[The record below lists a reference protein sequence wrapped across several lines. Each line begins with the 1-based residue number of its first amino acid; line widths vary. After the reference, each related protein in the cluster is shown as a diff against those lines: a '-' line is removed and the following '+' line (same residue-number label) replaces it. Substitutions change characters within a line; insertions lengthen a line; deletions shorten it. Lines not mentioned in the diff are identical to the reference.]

1 MADKTNKKKL
11 YGAAMGLLDPLLQ
24 EGAKK
29 IASKVA
35 SKSPLRGLAFRETLG
50 VINGFMEAVAGDLP
64 PVVGALMEKS
74 SDFFDF
80 FGQALTGV
88 EGKGK
93 EEKIAKAKDWMENFF
108 GSAADRLAKSQA
120 PEDEFKKIKLEFELR
135 CELLKIMEEA
145 MNKKEPKESVSE
157 GPAPQE
163 FNFGEWKKKFSD
175 LAAKYWPNIKKNAIA
190 ADKEIAKKIWG
201 FHSWLARK
209 GVR

>member
-35 SKSPLRGLAFRETLG
+35 PKSPLRGLAFRETLG

-64 PVVGALMEKS
+64 PVIGAVMEKS

-88 EGKGK
+88 EKKEK

-108 GSAADRLAKSQA
+108 SSAAERLTKSQV
-120 PEDEFKKIKLEFELR
+120 PKDELEKIKLEFELR
-135 CELLKIMEEA
+135 RELLKFMEEA
-145 MNKKEPKESVSE
+145 MNKKEPKESVLE
-157 GPAPQE
+157 EPVPPK
-163 FNFGEWKKKFSD
+163 FNFEEWKKKFSD
-175 LAAKYWPNIKKNAIA
+175 LTAKYWPNIKKNTTA
-190 ADKEIAKKIWG
+190 ADKEIAKKIWE
-201 FHSWLARK
+201 FHGWLARK